1 MTRGEDAPAPDP
13 ALAARYAHLVARG
26 QILLKAATTADLDQM
41 PTYELPD
48 GAPDPLEVLLAERE
62 ADDR

>member
-1 MTRGEDAPAPDP
+1 MTREEDRSASDP
-13 ALAARYAHLVARG
+13 ASAARYAHLVARG
-26 QILLKAATTADLDQM
+26 QILLKAATTADLHRM

-48 GAPDPLEVLLAERE
+48 GTPDPLEVLLAERE

>member
-1 MTRGEDAPAPDP
+1 MTREEDGPAPP
-13 ALAARYAHLVARG
+13 AARYAHLVARG
-26 QILLKAATTADLDQM
+26 QILLKTATAADRDQM

>member
-1 MTRGEDAPAPDP
+1 MTRGEDTPALDP
-13 ALAARYAHLVARG
+13 ALIARYAHLVARG
-26 QILLKAATTADLDQM
+26 QILLKAATTADLHQM

-48 GAPDPLEVLLAERE
+48 DAPDPLEVLLAERE